1 MSRKHFIELAKMVAS
16 MKGQMSEENRK
27 VVAEKLATVCAS
39 ANSYFRHSQ
48 FMTAC
53 GF

>member
-39 ANSYFRHSQ
+39 ANGYFHHSR